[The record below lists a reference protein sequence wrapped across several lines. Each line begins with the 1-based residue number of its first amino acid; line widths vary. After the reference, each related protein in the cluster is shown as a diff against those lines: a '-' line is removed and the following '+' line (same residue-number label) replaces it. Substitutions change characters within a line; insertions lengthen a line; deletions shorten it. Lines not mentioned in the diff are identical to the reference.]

1 MLTRLLFGALALAG
15 LSATLPAQD
24 CAFPVHPGV
33 LEQLQP
39 DGSRVRLRFMGQAF
53 AHWYQDE
60 NGYPVVATSGG
71 YMYAKADAAGAWSST
86 GIPVGSLDPG
96 SLGLTPDQ
104 APTAPGGLARP
115 PRWNAP
121 GGHEHAAAPSPSGG
135 ALQPEALPESLPAS
149 STGTVKNL
157 VIGLRFSNHG
167 PAGQN
172 RTLPSASDVDKIMNA
187 VGGDPVLAPTG
198 SVRDHYLQNS
208 YGLLTI
214 NSTVLVWVDVPNT
227 ESYYANGN
235 SGLTTRTFDLIAAA
249 LSAADTSVDF
259 ASFDADNDGWIDAIT
274 FLHSGY
280 GAEWGGNDQYGT
292 NFINRM
298 WSHKWEIPAWTSAE
312 GVKVSD
318 YNISPGLW
326 GTSGSQPGRIGVVC
340 HELGHFFGL
349 PDLYDTNGSG
359 QGIGNWCLMASGS
372 WGFDGSQRYPSHM
385 SAWCKAKLGW
395 VKPERILPGT
405 YTALQVELN
414 PIVYRIDTGYP
425 VGEYLLIENRQ
436 KVGFDAQLPQGGLAI
451 WHVDETKGSL
461 TQNTPNTEEG
471 FPAQAG
477 WPQNNRHY
485 RVALLQAD
493 GGFDLERNLDRGD
506 SADPFRSGGVA
517 QIDGNTTP
525 NLKAYQGGTLVTNG
539 NRIDSISA
547 SGASMS
553 FQFVNATAP
562 LITTAPSLF
571 APLGNPFDLACT
583 ATGGSGS
590 LHWSERAPLADYTA
604 VTQPP
609 AAFALGGTPMNWN
622 ADEGVWSFDLPFRF
636 PFYDQT
642 YERIAVSSNGF
653 IDFQVGDA
661 EADNRPDWLRFFPRI
676 APLWDNLRTDTPG
689 QDIFID
695 TAIIGRVRVR
705 WAAAHAA
712 SGTPCNFAVTLFDD
726 GRLSL
731 EYGAG
736 NTGLSPT
743 VGLSRGDTTAWILPV
758 GLDAQATLTNVPARF
773 FTRTGSQLPPGL
785 SLSSSGQLSG
795 TPTQAGSWTVVLR
808 ATDSIRRYAER
819 AVQIEV
825 GPDCNGNGNSDS
837 ADITA
842 GSSTDC
848 DANAIPD
855 ECQSDIDG
863 DGAPDVCDGCPSDPL
878 KTAPGLCGCGV
889 ADTDSDSD
897 GTPNCNDLCPND
909 PLKVAPGICGCGV
922 ADTDTDNDG
931 TADCF
936 DGCPSDPLKTA
947 PGLCGCGVADTDSD
961 SDGTP
966 NCNDLCPNDPLK
978 VAPGICGCGIADTDT
993 DNDTTADCYDGCP
1006 VDPLK
1011 KDPGICGCGIPDTDT
1026 DSDGTP
1032 DCLDFCPNDPLKI
1045 SPGVCGCG
1053 TPDTDTDGD
1062 AVPDCVD
1069 NCPSVANPSQADCDA
1084 DQLGDACEIAAGASD
1099 CNANTV
1105 PDACELASGSAT
1117 DFNQNGVLDACE
1129 AVGVSFCFGDGSGGA
1144 CPCGNFGAAGLGCAN
1159 SQNAQG
1165 ARLQVIGNVNPDAL
1179 ALASQGTLPS
1189 SLCIF
1194 LQGTVSVQPVVFGD
1208 GLRCTGGV
1216 LKRLGAKVASGGL
1229 AVYPQGAELGI
1240 RARSAQLGDTIP
1252 AGALRYYQTYYRDP
1266 SGTFCAAPA
1275 GSTYNI
1281 TNGVEVLWP

>member
-249 LSAADTSVDF
+249 LSAADPSVDF

-436 KVGFDAQLPQGGLAI
+436 KIGFDAQLPQGGLAI
-451 WHVDETKGSL
+451 WHVDDA
-461 TQNTPNTEEG
+461 QHRRR
-471 FPAQAG
+471 FPG
-477 WPQNNRHY
+477 P
-485 RVALLQAD
+485 
-493 GGFDLERNLDRGD
+493 GG
-506 SADPFRSGGVA
+506 
-517 QIDGNTTP
+517 
-525 NLKAYQGGTLVTNG
+525 
-539 NRIDSISA
+539 
-547 SGASMS
+547 
-553 FQFVNATAP
+553 
-562 LITTAPSLF
+562 
-571 APLGNPFDLACT
+571 LA
-583 ATGGSGS
+583 A
-590 LHWSERAPLADYTA
+590 E
-604 VTQPP
+604 QPP
-609 AAFALGGTPMNWN
+609 
-622 ADEGVWSFDLPFRF
+622 LP
-636 PFYDQT
+636 
-642 YERIAVSSNGF
+642 
-653 IDFQVGDA
+653 
-661 EADNRPDWLRFFPRI
+661 
-676 APLWDNLRTDTPG
+676 
-689 QDIFID
+689 
-695 TAIIGRVRVR
+695 
-705 WAAAHAA
+705 
-712 SGTPCNFAVTLFDD
+712 
-726 GRLSL
+726 
-731 EYGAG
+731 
-736 NTGLSPT
+736 
-743 VGLSRGDTTAWILPV
+743 RG
-758 GLDAQATLTNVPARF
+758 
-773 FTRTGSQLPPGL
+773 
-785 SLSSSGQLSG
+785 
-795 TPTQAGSWTVVLR
+795 
-808 ATDSIRRYAER
+808 
-819 AVQIEV
+819 
-825 GPDCNGNGNSDS
+825 
-837 ADITA
+837 
-842 GSSTDC
+842 
-848 DANAIPD
+848 
-855 ECQSDIDG
+855 
-863 DGAPDVCDGCPSDPL
+863 
-878 KTAPGLCGCGV
+878 
-889 ADTDSDSD
+889 
-897 GTPNCNDLCPND
+897 
-909 PLKVAPGICGCGV
+909 
-922 ADTDTDNDG
+922 
-931 TADCF
+931 
-936 DGCPSDPLKTA
+936 
-947 PGLCGCGVADTDSD
+947 
-961 SDGTP
+961 
-966 NCNDLCPNDPLK
+966 
-978 VAPGICGCGIADTDT
+978 
-993 DNDTTADCYDGCP
+993 
-1006 VDPLK
+1006 
-1011 KDPGICGCGIPDTDT
+1011 
-1026 DSDGTP
+1026 
-1032 DCLDFCPNDPLKI
+1032 
-1045 SPGVCGCG
+1045 
-1053 TPDTDTDGD
+1053 
-1062 AVPDCVD
+1062 
-1069 NCPSVANPSQADCDA
+1069 
-1084 DQLGDACEIAAGASD
+1084 IAAGGRRLRPRAQSRPRRLRRSLPLRQRRPD
-1099 CNANTV
+1099 RRQHHAQSQGLPGRHARHQRQPHRFDLRIRRQHVV
-1105 PDACELASGSAT
+1105 PVRERYGSSHHDRSQPVRAPRQPLRSRLHRHGRQRLASLVRARAARR
-1117 DFNQNGVLDACE
+1117 LH
-1129 AVGVSFCFGDGSGGA
+1129 
-1144 CPCGNFGAAGLGCAN
+1144 CGNAA
-1159 SQNAQG
+1159 
-1165 ARLQVIGNVNPDAL
+1165 AR
-1179 ALASQGTLPS
+1179 
-1189 SLCIF
+1189 
-1194 LQGTVSVQPVVFGD
+1194 
-1208 GLRCTGGV
+1208 
-1216 LKRLGAKVASGGL
+1216 RL
-1229 AVYPQGAELGI
+1229 
-1240 RARSAQLGDTIP
+1240 RARRHADELERRRRRLVLRP
-1252 AGALRYYQTYYRDP
+1252 ALPLSLLRSDLRAHRRLLQRLHRLP
-1266 SGTFCAAPA
+1266 GRRCR
-1275 GSTYNI
+1275 G
-1281 TNGVEVLWP
+1281 